1 MRLFT
6 LLLLLLSSLLPA
18 QRSLQGMLTDAS
30 TGEPLSYTYVFLEK
44 DQQQGVISNERGEY
58 QITLDSTQMTGR
70 LVFSLMSYQTHYLR
84 LADLEPDQTH
94 YNLQLSTS
102 FLELQE
108 IVILSDI
115 GLRTIVE
122 SALANIP
129 NIYGTK
135 DYLLKGYFRK
145 YDIDNQEYAQLVEA
159 MVTIKDETYDDP
171 ERGVKAWIDEFRMSD
186 YTGTGQE
193 RFQTRKNKQHALLGG
208 YPNPMNGIRSHH
220 LHWVTSIT
228 GGHDNLRFTNR
239 GEYLEGKDTLI
250 RIAYNWDL
258 KAIGANAEQQA
269 RLSDY
274 FTGEVLINRT
284 ENAILRNTQGNA
296 GKGFFS
302 DAVYQKVN
310 GKYYLKQLSRG
321 GKLRYDSLQQSHF
334 YQSIL
339 YVTDVITEAK
349 QKKAY
354 RKGNR
359 INDELTLED
368 VRTPYDPKFWAANP
382 MMVKLPAPA
391 ALEIGLSRLRS
402 LEEQFRGNARK
413 VVKE

>member
-1 MRLFT
+1 
-6 LLLLLLSSLLPA
+6 
-18 QRSLQGMLTDAS
+18 MLTDAS
-30 TGEPLSYTYVFLEK
+30 TGAPLAYAYVFLEK
-44 DQQQGVISNERGEY
+44 DQQYGVISNERGEY
-58 QITLDSTQMTGR
+58 RITLDSTQMNDR
-70 LVFSLMSYQTHYLR
+70 LVFSLMSYQPHYLK
-84 LADLEPDQTH
+84 LQELEPEQTH
-94 YNLQLSTS
+94 YNLQLNTS

-115 GLRTIVE
+115 GLRAIVE
-122 SALANIP
+122 KALVNIP
-129 NIYGTK
+129 NIYGAE
-135 DYLLKGYFRK
+135 DYLLKGYYRK

-159 MVTIKDETYDDP
+159 MVTIKDEAYDDP

-186 YTGTGQE
+186 YTGSGQE
-193 RFQTRKNKQHALLGG
+193 RFQTRKRNQPSLLGG
-208 YPNPMNGIRSHH
+208 YADIRNGVRMHY
-220 LHWVTSIT
+220 LHWVTSIA

-258 KAIGANAEQQA
+258 KASGANAEQQA
-269 RLSDY
+269 RLSAY

-284 ENAILRNTQGNA
+284 DNAILQNTQGNA
-296 GKGFFS
+296 GKGFFN
-302 DAVYQKVN
+302 DATYQKTK
-310 GKYYLKQLSRG
+310 GKYYLKQLVQG
-321 GKLRYDSLQQSHF
+321 GEFRYDSLQQSHF

-339 YVTDVITEAK
+339 YVTDVIIEAK

-359 INDELTLED
+359 INSELTLEE
-368 VRTPYDPKFWAANP
+368 VRTPYNPKFWSANP

-402 LEEQFRGNARK
+402 LEEQFRENARK
-413 VVKE
+413 VVEE